1 MLDAKTISATLLM
14 GLLGCSS
21 SAAQTQNPEADAS
34 AAASSTVDMT
44 PPEATAEPSA
54 AAGSSEVSAAPI
66 AALPMGRSEPLPPM
80 DKKPIASKDQSKRS
94 GADSCCGQG
103 TCGPCA
109 PLPAKRS
116 APKPPKDGKLMPAS
130 QSKRAGKEA
139 CCGEGSCGP
148 C

>member
-21 SAAQTQNPEADAS
+21 NGAKTQSPEADAS
-34 AAASSTVDMT
+34 AAATSTVEMT
-44 PPEATAEPSA
+44 PPDATAEPTA
-54 AAGSSEVSAAPI
+54 ASSEVSAAPV
-66 AALPMGRSEPLPPM
+66 AALPMGRGEPLPPI
-80 DKKPIASKDQSKRS
+80 DKKPIASKDQSKRT

-116 APKPPKDGKLMPAS
+116 APKPPKDGKVMPAS